1 MIEVGREDLAVNYL
15 TTFMNNAAN
24 DWFNTY
30 SALGDKLTQK
40 YMLGNVNMKV
50 PSRPEWWTNIILE
63 NMGDKLRPEE

>member
-1 MIEVGREDLAVNYL
+1 
-15 TTFMNNAAN
+15 MNNTAN